1 MRIAIGRVDDA
12 RPTDPRPVEIER
24 EEGDPSIA
32 VALALIALP
41 RVRELMAD
49 TSRRPAHMDDED
61 VPPEL
66 RGDAASPRGEADDRF
81 AYVLHEIAWALEDL
95 AAGHAGLA
103 RYVVRRGE
111 YDIGPASPDGS
122 MPIEVRSPPEVDADA
137 LGRHLERRRNG
148 MRLFGKYMRML

>member
-12 RPTDPRPVEIER
+12 RPGLPRPVEIER
-24 EEGDPSIA
+24 EDGDPSIA

-49 TSRRPAHMDDED
+49 PSRRPAHMDDED

-66 RGDAASPRGEADDRF
+66 RGDDVPSSGEVDDRF

-95 AAGHAGLA
+95 AYGREGLV
-103 RYVVRRGE
+103 RYVTSPGE
-111 YDIGPASPDGS
+111 YDIGPAAADGS
-122 MPIEVRSPPEVDADA
+122 RPIEVRRAPEVDAQA
-137 LGRHLERRRNG
+137 LRRHLERRRNG
-148 MRLFGKYMRML
+148 LRLFGKYMRML